1 MDFGLITWQ
10 IFKTETIPQIGLINY
25 GYAVTKSGIMVLYG
39 GQVEITPECSFQKR
53 TLQTSSDLWIVNMP
67 DILIDFILVEWM
79 SSEMGGYSTI
89 ISLNGYLLVVFNINF
104 QNGMKL
110 LDMNRLTSYA
120 INSKNVPENFLR
132 TSFGI
137 AGNGTH
143 FIMYGGYD
151 QLNGI
156 FQPSTSDLVFQLSFS
171 VNDVGETNAS
181 QIQILTTSIV
191 SILCAIA
198 IIGLILRIRTR
209 MTKQSVIRKH
219 LEITLKEKRME
230 ESAIALEN
238 SKKEFENRIKNLVN
252 DPTFTATLAVAGD
265 VGLYIPGFREF
276 RFNID
281 FRSERSLAKGGMGE
295 VFIGKLLTAQVLQL
309 NNNNGLPLKAVEN

>member
-1 MDFGLITWQ
+1 
-10 IFKTETIPQIGLINY
+10 
-25 GYAVTKSGIMVLYG
+25 
-39 GQVEITPECSFQKR
+39 
-53 TLQTSSDLWIVNMP
+53 
-67 DILIDFILVEWM
+67 
-79 SSEMGGYSTI
+79 
-89 ISLNGYLLVVFNINF
+89 
-104 QNGMKL
+104 
-110 LDMNRLTSYA
+110 
-120 INSKNVPENFLR
+120 
-132 TSFGI
+132 
-137 AGNGTH
+137 
-143 FIMYGGYD
+143 MYGGYD